1 MNFDWLLKFSL
12 IFPTVLRVF
21 CTASKKYAKV
31 VFEIEAHLYMFSTH
45 NMLSFNSFVK
55 LDNVA

>member
-1 MNFDWLLKFSL
+1 MNFVWLLKFSL

-21 CTASKKYAKV
+21 CTASEKYAIV
-31 VFEIEAHLYMFSTH
+31 VYEIEAHLYMFSAH